1 MPINRL
7 SHQSINV
14 TDQIQRSDQ
23 SLKPKPYIRSE
34 PQIKAKD
41 LIKVRDQN
49 QRSDQSQT
57 SSTATDHRLDNIEEG
72 NPIQVGGSPSLRAQ
86 EMLWKPAI
94 DAIFRIFPNKE
105 RSRSHVSRIFI
116 M

>member
-1 MPINRL
+1 L
-7 SHQSINV
+7 SHQSIKV

-34 PQIKAKD
+34 PQIIAKD
-41 LIKVRDQN
+41 LIKVTDQS

-57 SSTATDHRLDNIEEG
+57 SSTATCHRLYNIEEG
-72 NPIQVGGSPSLRAQ
+72 NPIQVGGSPRAQ
-86 EMLWKPAI
+86 EMLGKPAI
-94 DAIFRIFPNKE
+94 DAIFRILPNKE
-105 RSRSHVSRIFI
+105 RSRSHVTRIFI